1 MADLANNPFLSEDG
15 ARVFKK
21 ISEAVN
27 DHGMLDS
34 IKRGVLVGLSGGAD
48 SVTLLYYL
56 AYLREEIGYF
66 PILAIHVNHSIR
78 GSEADRDEEFSREIS
93 SKLGVEFI
101 SKRINVPSIAKSLGK
116 GLEECARDERY
127 SCFRRIISGR
137 NDIFCISTA
146 HNSDDNAET
155 VMLNILRGA
164 GTRGASG
171 IPPVRDNIIRPLI
184 YLKKSE
190 IVSFL
195 NGACIPF
202 VTDSTNLSIEYKRNY
217 IRNVILKE
225 LREIS
230 DSPEDMFM
238 RFSKNLRCDD
248 DYINSEAKLF
258 LKERKELLSA
268 ELSTLHTAL
277 LLRVLS
283 NFTGI
288 TITSKQLSDIKELLC
303 LQTYS
308 YNLKGDVVLVCE
320 QGRLS
325 VRDGKEERRDYCY
338 LINNGVNEIPA
349 FSSDIILSSEKIS
362 ESSLNVY
369 KFSIQQNLS
378 SAIINGRLFLRP
390 RKDGDTIYYG
400 GMTHKVKKLFT
411 DNKIPESKRDRIPLL
426 CDGSGVVWIPGFAV
440 RDDGNK
446 DTKDLYAALGIKS
459 DLTEDRFFLRREFSH
474 K

>member
-1 MADLANNPFLSEDG
+1 
-15 ARVFKK
+15 
-21 ISEAVN
+21 
-27 DHGMLDS
+27 ML
-34 IKRGVLVGLSGGAD
+34 IMCQ
-48 SVTLLYYL
+48 
-56 AYLREEIGYF
+56 E
-66 PILAIHVNHSIR
+66 
-78 GSEADRDEEFSREIS
+78 
-93 SKLGVEFI
+93 
-101 SKRINVPSIAKSLGK
+101 
-116 GLEECARDERY
+116 
-127 SCFRRIISGR
+127 
-137 NDIFCISTA
+137 
-146 HNSDDNAET
+146 
-155 VMLNILRGA
+155 
-164 GTRGASG
+164 
-171 IPPVRDNIIRPLI
+171 
-184 YLKKSE
+184 
-190 IVSFL
+190 
-195 NGACIPF
+195 
-202 VTDSTNLSIEYKRNY
+202 
-217 IRNVILKE
+217 
-225 LREIS
+225 
-230 DSPEDMFM
+230 
-238 RFSKNLRCDD
+238 
-248 DYINSEAKLF
+248 
-258 LKERKELLSA
+258 
-268 ELSTLHTAL
+268 
-277 LLRVLS
+277 LRVLS

-325 VRDGKEERRDYCY
+325 VRDGKDERRDYCY
-338 LINNGVNEIPA
+338 LINNGVNEISA

-446 DTKDLYAALGIKS
+446 DTKGLYAALGIKS